1 MLALQDVLGL
11 ENDAVLRASASMSG
25 GIGGQ
30 RDACGGLLGAAMMF
44 GEIYGRD
51 RASMADKSK
60 MGELMPHVGKLY
72 KWYEQQFG
80 SATCLDIKTIFGD
93 GVYYDSNVPWQQEL
107 AKEAGVPGKC
117 VDLVV
122 ETVAYMVDQLWDDL
136 NKEVEIRNQ

>member
-1 MLALQDVLGL
+1 VLALQDVLGL
-11 ENDAVLRASASMSG
+11 EDDAVLRASGAMTG

-30 RDACGGLLGAAMMF
+30 RDACGGLLGAALIF
-44 GEIYGRD
+44 GEVYGRD

-60 MGELMPHVGKLY
+60 MGDLMPRVGKLY

-80 SATCLDIKTIFGD
+80 SATCHDIKTGFGN

-117 VDLVV
+117 TDLVA
-122 ETVAYMVDQLWDDL
+122 ETVAYMVDQLWD
-136 NKEVEIRNQ
+136 EVKP

>member
-1 MLALQDVLGL
+1 VLALQDVLGL
-11 ENDAVLRASASMSG
+11 EDDAVLRASASLSG

-30 RDACGGLLGAAMMF
+30 RDACGGLTGAALIF
-44 GEIYGRD
+44 GQIGGRD

-60 MGELMPHVGKLY
+60 MGALMPRVGRLY

-93 GVYYDSNVPWQQEL
+93 GVYYDSSVPWQQEM
-107 AKEAGVPGKC
+107 AREAGVPGKC

-122 ETVAYMVDQLWDDL
+122 ETVAYTVDQLWDEL
-136 NKEVEIRNQ
+136 NEDVEIRNQ